1 MWGCECSILTV
12 SGSTSGE
19 EDMEAPGP
27 RTAGSL
33 AVSPEDTGAGWPSSR
48 GKSWCKRGCT
58 SVVWLGLHP
67 PCPSPRGPALGS
79 ISLLSFPNK
88 RSLPWAVLSICRAL
102 CSFPRDQLMVAVL
115 TLSPFKA
122 LREHRS
128 HGSRAK
134 PKHVARHLPS
144 QLARQIHP
152 PAGRVS

>member
-1 MWGCECSILTV
+1 MFCLNGVRVNIWGGRHGGSWSQDSRQPCCQPRGHRCWLALLKGKILV
-12 SGSTSGE
+12 QNGSQ
-19 EDMEAPGP
+19 
-27 RTAGSL
+27 
-33 AVSPEDTGAGWPSSR
+33 
-48 GKSWCKRGCT
+48 

-88 RSLPWAVLSICRAL
+88 RSLPWAVLSVCRAL
-102 CSFPRDQLMVAVL
+102 YSFPKDQLAVAVM

-152 PAGRVS
+152 PAGPVS